1 MTVVD
6 AHLHLFRSVDE
17 GILSQGG
24 QRQAGFDGVLDEV
37 RTILDRG
44 RIDRAVCASAL
55 PVAIWRRIFER
66 SHPDD
71 LEARVFELAAAQNT
85 ELAELCATDPRLE
98 LAAGADASLPATAQR
113 DHLRALIETHGVR
126 ALKIHPALNFVM
138 PSDPGFDPIYE
149 LAREAGLLV
158 ISHGGGAAEGLYDSD
173 VDFCAP
179 ENFAPVLERYPD
191 VSFTVAHFAHP
202 YVDELV
208 QLAARFGSLLTDLSF
223 VLGADL
229 LPGDALRDT
238 IRAFGVERVLFGTD
252 FPYFDPGRSLD
263 RLQTCGL
270 SPGEL
275 ELVMGANAERLFA
288 ARPGA

>member
-1 MTVVD
+1 MTIVD
-6 AHLHLFRSVDE
+6 AHVHLFRSVDE
-17 GILSQGG
+17 GVLSQGG
-24 QRQAGFDGVLDEV
+24 ERRAGFDGVLDEV
-37 RTILDRG
+37 LTVLDRG
-44 RIDRAVCASAL
+44 RIDRVVCASAL

-71 LEARVFELAAAQNT
+71 LDEHVFELAIAQNT

-98 LAAGADASLPATAQR
+98 LAAGADASLPAAAQR
-113 DHLRALIETHGVR
+113 DHLRTLIERDGVR
-126 ALKIHPALNFVM
+126 AIKIHPALNFVM
-138 PSDPGFDPIYE
+138 PSDAGFEPVYE

-179 ENFAPVLERYPD
+179 ENFGPVLERYPE
-191 VSFTVAHFAHP
+191 VVFVVAHFAHP

-208 QLAARFGSLLTDLSF
+208 QLAGRFENLFTDLSF

-229 LPGDALRDT
+229 LPGIALRDT

-252 FPYFDPGRSLD
+252 FPYFDPESSLE
-263 RLQTCGL
+263 RLLTCGL
-270 SPGEL
+270 SPDEL
-275 ELVMGANAERLFA
+275 ELVTGANAERLLGRRA
-288 ARPGA
+288 